1 MTNVES
7 IHRPIATVRV
17 PGSKSYTQRALI
29 CAALAEG
36 KSKLRNVLTAEDT
49 AYFIK
54 GLRALGA
61 RIIKGGENV
70 FITGTG
76 GSIACPAKALYLGN
90 NGTALRFFTALVTLG
105 KGRYELT
112 GTARLCERPI
122 GALLEA
128 LHALG
133 ATGCSRRQNGC
144 PPVIMN
150 AAGLPGGSVTL
161 SDVESSQYV
170 SSILLSAPYA
180 HKDMRINL
188 EGRMVSRPYIS
199 MTVQVMKAFGVEVG
213 QEAQNA
219 YFVKCGQSYQGRD
232 YLVEGDA
239 SSASYFMLAAA
250 IAKRRIRIENVVSQ
264 SLQGDMKFLDI
275 MESLG
280 CKVMRGDMSIDIEGR
295 PLTAGPRVFS
305 MGDMPDMVPTLAVLA
320 AFRKGRTI
328 IREAAHLRI
337 KESDRIAAL
346 VNELKRI
353 GITCEETA
361 DGMIIEGGAAHGAAI
376 ETYNDHRIAMSFAV
390 AGLVTPGITIADRD
404 CVGKSFPGF
413 WDELKKL

>member
-1 MTNVES
+1 
-7 IHRPIATVRV
+7 
-17 PGSKSYTQRALI
+17 
-29 CAALAEG
+29 
-36 KSKLRNVLTAEDT
+36 
-49 AYFIK
+49 
-54 GLRALGA
+54 
-61 RIIKGGENV
+61 
-70 FITGTG
+70 
-76 GSIACPAKALYLGN
+76 
-90 NGTALRFFTALVTLG
+90 
-105 KGRYELT
+105 
-112 GTARLCERPI
+112 
-122 GALLEA
+122 
-128 LHALG
+128 
-133 ATGCSRRQNGC
+133 
-144 PPVIMN
+144 MN